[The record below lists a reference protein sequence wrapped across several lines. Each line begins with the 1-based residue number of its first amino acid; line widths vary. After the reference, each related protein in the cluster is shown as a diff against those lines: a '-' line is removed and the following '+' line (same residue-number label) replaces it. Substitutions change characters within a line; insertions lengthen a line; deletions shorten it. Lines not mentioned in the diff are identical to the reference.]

1 MRGRRR
7 GVEEASFGI
16 CQEGLFRNRSSNKG
30 SGLKLF
36 PSTSRRRKPLIF
48 PGSMAKEEMKVMPFM
63 EASNL
68 EAGIAEGRWRKLRD
82 HIILVTAAAILLLLA
97 ILCIPECPPP

>member
-1 MRGRRR
+1 
-7 GVEEASFGI
+7 
-16 CQEGLFRNRSSNKG
+16 
-30 SGLKLF
+30 
-36 PSTSRRRKPLIF
+36 
-48 PGSMAKEEMKVMPFM
+48 MAKEEMKVMPFM